1 MLAGRDSEGIR
12 TMGEMTALHFE
23 IFLQNFVRGGTNS
36 MTRLKG
42 TPVTPRLLQ
51 AVLRSFADIGPP
63 VSDKELL
70 RRFIQG
76 DQQTFAELV
85 RRHGRLVWAACR
97 NLTRSEADA

>member
-1 MLAGRDSEGIR
+1 MGLSADPAKIRCEKGIRLQGTGSVPPKMFAGRDSEGIR

-23 IFLQNFVRGGTNS
+23 ILLQNFVRSGTNS

-63 VSDKELL
+63 VSDAELL
-70 RRFIQG
+70 RRFI
-76 DQQTFAELV
+76 
-85 RRHGRLVWAACR
+85 
-97 NLTRSEADA
+97 